1 MPTQLGFLPTLPSL
15 LSRPQS
21 PFIHRDLSWLQFN
34 ERVLNEARDPSNPL
48 LERVKFLAI
57 SSSNLDE
64 FFMIRFA
71 SLSKSITTL
80 SKTDPAAS
88 ERRAEIRDNI
98 LETVAEF
105 VGRQADTLES
115 LSYELES
122 AGINIVRDANPGD
135 LGFSVGENVFR
146 EQILPHLTAPEA
158 FQFSK
163 LNDLE
168 NVQLAVIFKGDR
180 WMRLPKSL
188 SPVYLKQTDAGL
200 FVFFIDDLILTHLE
214 GTFEPVGL
222 LRLTRDGD
230 FSVDLDDEDPE
241 SIPDVVRTGIGG
253 RDKGRPARLQY
264 NGLFEDA
271 FLTQALGVLK
281 LQPGQLLTAPGSL
294 GFHGLWTLVNQCPAD
309 ILAAKPGLKPP
320 PFEMRIPKIFDDP
333 KRIFEFVHKEDILL
347 HHPYDSFDAYV
358 RFIQAA
364 CEDPKV
370 ISIEQTI
377 YRMDVLSPVI
387 EALKGAARTK
397 KVRVVI
403 ELRARFDELNNLR
416 LSDELK
422 KAGVEVHYGFGKLKL
437 HAKIALVTREE
448 GSGLHVWYTHLS
460 TGNYNAATARV
471 YTDLAVLTA
480 RPDIGSDA
488 RHFFD
493 SVIKEQIPGSFKA
506 LVAAPTR
513 LHRRL
518 LSHIQ
523 EEAQAARDGK
533 KARIVA
539 KVNAL
544 VDEEVIDQLYKASQ
558 AGVQIDLI
566 VRGACSLIP
575 GIQGLS
581 ENIRVI
587 SVVDRLLEHSRI
599 YYFGHSKAL
608 YLSSAD
614 WMPRNFFSRLE
625 LAFRVTDPLLF
636 RYIEE
641 ILIPIYL
648 SDAVKARELTPLGTW
663 KKRTPSG
670 ARANFSAGLKA
681 LFKGEPL
688 RSQHLLELLAKR
700 EYQGTPL
707 SERIALDVALRENAT
722 VAPDSNATKKSKT

>member
-1 MPTQLGFLPTLPSL
+1 MSTQLGFLPTLPSL

-57 SSSNLDE
+57 SASNLDE
-64 FFMIRFA
+64 FFMIRFS
-71 SLSKSITTL
+71 SLAKSILTL
-80 SKTDPAAS
+80 QKTDPAAS

-105 VGRQADTLES
+105 VGRQTDTLES

-122 AGINIVRDANPGD
+122 AGINIIRDANPGD
-135 LGFSVGENVFR
+135 PGYAVGEEVFR
-146 EQILPHLTAPEA
+146 EQILPHLNAPEV
-158 FQFSK
+158 FSLAR

-168 NVQLAVIFKGDR
+168 NFQLALVLKGDR
-180 WMRLPKSL
+180 WLKFPKQLNS
-188 SPVYLKQTDAGL
+188 VFLKQTEAGL
-200 FVFFIDDLILTHLE
+200 FVFFLDDLVLTHLE
-214 GTFEPVGL
+214 GTFEPIGL

-230 FSVDLDDEDPE
+230 FSLDLDEEDPE
-241 SIPDVVRTGIGG
+241 NIPDVVRSGLGG

-264 NGLFEDA
+264 IGSFEDK
-271 FLTQALGVLK
+271 FLTEALRILK
-281 LQPGQLLTAPGSL
+281 LQPGQLLTAPGTF
-294 GFHGLWTLVNQCPAD
+294 GFHGLWTLVNQCPED
-309 ILAAKPGLKPP
+309 ILLAKPGLKHP
-320 PFEMRIPKIFDDP
+320 PFEMRVPKIFDDP
-333 KRIFEFVHKEDILL
+333 SKIFEFIHKEDILL

-358 RFIQAA
+358 RFIQTA
-364 CEDPKV
+364 CADPKV
-370 ISIEQTI
+370 ISIEQTV
-377 YRMDVLSPVI
+377 YRMDVLSAVM

-416 LSDELK
+416 LSEELK

-448 GSGLHVWYTHLS
+448 ANGLHVWYTHIS
-460 TGNYNAATARV
+460 TGNYNAATARI

-493 SVIKEQIPGSFKA
+493 SVTKEQIPQNFKA

-544 VDEEVIDQLYKASQ
+544 VDEEVIEQLYKASQ

-663 KKRTPSG
+663 KKRTPSS
-670 ARANFSAGLKA
+670 ARANFSAKLKT

-707 SERIALDVALRENAT
+707 AERIALDVAVRENETAD
-722 VAPDSNATKKSKT
+722 PSKTKK